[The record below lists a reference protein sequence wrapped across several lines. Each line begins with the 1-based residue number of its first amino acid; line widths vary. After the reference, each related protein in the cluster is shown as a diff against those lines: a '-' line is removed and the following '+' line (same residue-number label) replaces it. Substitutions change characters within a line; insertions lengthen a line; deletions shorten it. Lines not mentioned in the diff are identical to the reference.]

1 VRADEDGAEHRGGAP
16 ALGLGRGAALNQRPR
31 ARKRRGDA
39 RKDRE
44 NEHVVLAQWDRRYV
58 ELLNERPNAKVPQRE
73 DRVPDGN
80 RAGIAG
86 RAVQEER
93 QEMRDDIHEDAGGPG
108 HFVLEHALIKPV
120 DFIVAVQPR
129 VDVNGTHGDERGRG
143 ADNIGDEG
151 RHLIAEG
158 IHENARG
165 ECVAS
170 EVIGYVLE

>member
-1 VRADEDGAEHRGGAP
+1 MNTELSIA
-16 ALGLGRGAALNQRPR
+16 ALGLGRGAALNNR
-31 ARKRRGDA
+31 ARRRKCRGDA

-44 NEHVVLAQWDRRYV
+44 NQGVVLAQRDRRYV

-73 DRVPDGN
+73 NRVPDEN

-108 HFVLEHALIKPV
+108 HFVLEHALIKRV
-120 DFIVAVQPR
+120 DFIVAIQPR
-129 VDVNGTHGDERGRG
+129 VDVNGTDGDERGGG

-151 RHLIAEG
+151 RHRVAEG
-158 IHENARG
+158 VNENARG
-165 ECVAS
+165 ECVAG